1 MEEARCRA
9 LFLALFTP
17 MLTIEG
23 NVPRLRARSAHFVS
37 HLPFTLQL
45 RRKVPTQ
52 QDILASSFKVAVSLT
67 EDEALALAAEL
78 LSVVASRRGFQPE
91 SSDEEPERS
100 HSSSS
105 QQICMFLLDPVPVN

>member
-9 LFLALFTP
+9 HFLALFTP

-52 QDILASSFKVAVSLT
+52 QDILAPSFKVAVSLT

-91 SSDEEPERS
+91 SSDEEPE
-100 HSSSS
+100 
-105 QQICMFLLDPVPVN
+105 